1 MWFLPGIDT
10 MTMTKRAIIEYKGE
24 LVTALFTNDDYNC
37 VNEELFIHE
46 GI

>member
-10 MTMTKRAIIEYKGE
+10 MTMTKRAIIEHKGE
-24 LVTALFTNDDYNC
+24 LVTALFDDYNW